1 VPVRKNL
8 LTATLPRPCL
18 AARSFLFRI
27 KKREGASP
35 SLPFSLARCSKSG
48 REYSRPATRQAEV
61 SRAARDGDHQP
72 VDAYNE
78 AVRATLQRKKDDD
91 RSYRSRPPP
100 LFRSIVSV
108 CSDGRDGRIRFVSLA
123 SQSIDTNCSRALEIS
138 FAPRAFPAWL
148 QIFLHELR
156 SRAASFTFR
165 QRKVLQWAWAFDKQP
180 KPDSLTSQ

>member
-1 VPVRKNL
+1 MLQKRPRIF
-8 LTATLPRPCL
+8 TACYTTGGSG
-18 AARSFLFRI
+18 ARRLF
-27 KKREGASP
+27 
-35 SLPFSLARCSKSG
+35 F
-48 REYSRPATRQAEV
+48 
-61 SRAARDGDHQP
+61 RAARDGDQP
-72 VDAYNE
+72 VDAYE

-91 RSYRSRPPP
+91 RSYRSRPLP
-100 LFRSIVSV
+100 LFRSIVSI

-123 SQSIDTNCSRALEIS
+123 SQSIDTNCSRARGIS